1 MVDGKEESINRVQFL
16 KTDPKARYQGYS
28 FYFREGF
35 CWNLINGTRSTN
47 DLKFRMAPIG
57 VNDVGAMTL
66 RLCKNRFLSN
76 NLILAIGNSIITN
89 KYTEAYIN
97 FTVNFQVNDCR
108 QIPIVI
114 PNAEELQNFES
125 LVNKAINFKKSASN
139 LYSEADHIIDELLL
153 IKQEIDKAVLSLY
166 RI

>member
-1 MVDGKEESINRVQFL
+1 
-16 KTDPKARYQGYS
+16 
-28 FYFREGF
+28 
-35 CWNLINGTRSTN
+35 
-47 DLKFRMAPIG
+47 
-57 VNDVGAMTL
+57 MTL

>member
-1 MVDGKEESINRVQFL
+1 
-16 KTDPKARYQGYS
+16 
-28 FYFREGF
+28 
-35 CWNLINGTRSTN
+35 
-47 DLKFRMAPIG
+47 MAPIG

-66 RLCKNRFLSN
+66 HLCKNKFLSN
-76 NLILAIGNSIITN
+76 NLILAIGNSILTN

-108 QIPIVI
+108 QIPIII

-125 LVNKAINFKKSASN
+125 LVNKAINFKKSALE
-139 LYSEADHIIDELLL
+139 LYSDADYIIDDLLL
-153 IKQEIDKAVLSLY
+153 VEQKIDKAVLSLY